1 MCKNIINFFGSISTI
16 AYIVLTSIIIL
27 EMRAERKERMRPYL
41 VANFVLKRLL
51 AGYVIDFVIKNLGK
65 GVAKDVS
72 IKFNNEV
79 FDIKGNNLNDLNFI
93 KHIEILIPN
102 QEVSHFVAT
111 KPRELVKDNNVD
123 IITGILTYKDTKN
136 KPYVFNLTYDINTYE
151 RIIVHDPKEEK

>member
-1 MCKNIINFFGSISTI
+1 MFEEIINFFGSISTI
-16 AYIVLTSIIIL
+16 AFIILTSIIIL

-41 VANFVLKRLL
+41 VANFVLKRLS

-65 GVAKDVS
+65 GIAKDIS

-111 KPRELVKDNNVD
+111 KAREIVKDKNIN
-123 IITGILTYKDTKN
+123 IITGILTYKNTKDRQ
-136 KPYVFNLTYDINTYE
+136 YRVNLTYDINTYE
-151 RIIVHDPKEEK
+151 KIIMHDPKEEK

>member
-123 IITGILTYKDTKN
+123 IITGILTYKEKKN

>member
-16 AYIVLTSIIIL
+16 AYIILTSIIIL

-136 KPYVFNLTYDINTYE
+136 KPYEFNLTYDINTYE